1 MFCGVKAGEDQW
13 LRNKEATEDTMLR
26 LKDDVILSGSDADK
40 DGLFTQSVDLTG
52 ILLMLAL
59 DVPGDSRKS

>member
-13 LRNKEATEDTMLR
+13 LRHKEATEDTMLR
-26 LKDDVILSGSDADK
+26 LKDDVILSGCDSDK
-40 DGLFTQSVDLTG
+40 DGLFTLSVGLTG

-59 DVPGDSRKS
+59 EVPSDSRKS